1 MTQKGSQG
9 STITRREALT
19 GVGAVG
25 FVTLGAASGRQ
36 TGTDSWDDYSAYT
49 YAQTDTPWDLLVGW
63 RNTENGTLVD
73 SSPTDAED
81 DVESAEVRLVDFD
94 NALPG
99 DEGTASVG
107 LRLEDPAGAAL
118 DGVRVWFRLKPSD
131 AFDDADPASVALAE
145 RIRLDIRYDTGLL
158 GIGACAGAESD
169 FAGYGQ
175 QIAVGTLADLVTG
188 PLADGIE
195 LDPTLLG
202 DGCLTTDERRC
213 LTFTWEFDSA
223 GGNAGQGGTVN
234 FDVEFA
240 ADDCASDVNPFTYEA
255 PTNSTADGGD

>member
-9 STITRREALT
+9 STITRREALA

-25 FVTLGAASGRQ
+25 FATLGAASGRP
-36 TGTDSWDDYSAYT
+36 TGTDSWDRYSAYT

-63 RNTENGTLVD
+63 RSTENGTLVD
-73 SSPTDAED
+73 SSPTDVED
-81 DVESAEVRLVDFD
+81 DVESAGIRLVDFD

-107 LRLEDPAGAAL
+107 LRLEDSAGAAP
-118 DGVRVWFRLKPSD
+118 DGVRVWFRLALSD
-131 AFDDADPASVALAE
+131 AFDDTDPASVALAE
-145 RIRLDIRYDTGLL
+145 RIHLNVRYDTGLL

-169 FAGYGQ
+169 FADYGRE
-175 QIAVGTLADLVTG
+175 IADGTLADLVAG

-213 LTFTWEFDSA
+213 LIFTWEFDSI
-223 GGNAGQGGTVN
+223 GGNAGQGGTVD
-234 FDVEFA
+234 FDVEFT
-240 ADDCASDVNPFTYEA
+240 ADDCTSNVNPFTYE
-255 PTNSTADGGD
+255 PTNATADGGN